1 MPIHGLFVIQR
12 FTLIDISQDKIQKQI
27 YFAKYY
33 QDYSN
38 PHILI
43 KQKMEI

>member
-1 MPIHGLFVIQR
+1 MPIDGLFVILR

-27 YFAKYY
+27 Y
-33 QDYSN
+33 QCCDYSKS
-38 PHILI
+38 HILI